1 MISDPPVKRLP
12 LSMTSLILTIPFSVK
27 QDRVYALKMIKHIEK
42 DIKLYTEEKHRDLA
56 NF

>member
-12 LSMTSLILTIPFSVK
+12 LSMTSLILTIPLSVK
-27 QDRVYALKMIKHIEK
+27 QDRVYALKMIIHIEK